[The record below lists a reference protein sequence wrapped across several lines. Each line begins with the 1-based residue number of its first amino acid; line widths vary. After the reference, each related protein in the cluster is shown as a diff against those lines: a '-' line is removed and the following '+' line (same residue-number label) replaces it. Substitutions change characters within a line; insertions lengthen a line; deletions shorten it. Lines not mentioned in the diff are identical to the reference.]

1 MKQTAAIAA
10 LSALAQENRLD
21 VFRLLVTAG
30 PSGMPAGAIA
40 DRLGIPAPTLS
51 FHLAQLK
58 HAGLVTCRRESRSLI
73 YAANYPAMNGL
84 VGYLTENCC
93 GGQPEACGLPACVPD
108 ASKTKPEGAIRHEAP
123 ARVRRR

>member
-1 MKQTAAIAA
+1 MDQTAALAA
-10 LSALAQENRLD
+10 LSALAQENRID
-21 VFRLLVTAG
+21 AFRLLVAAG
-30 PSGMPAGAIA
+30 PTGMSAGAIA
-40 DRLGIPAPTLS
+40 DELHIPAPTLS

-73 YAANYPAMNGL
+73 YSANYPTMNGL

-93 GGQPEACGLPACVPD
+93 GGRPEACGIAVRDPD
-108 ASKTKPEGAIRHEAP
+108 TSRSQSEGVSRHEAP